1 MAVASLSCPSCGS
14 TALQALPNQELASN
28 VITPYRCNSC
38 LRTFESGPFQL
49 PQKAN
54 TADPKPKGKTIAA

>member
-14 TALQALPNQELASN
+14 TTLQSLPNRELASN
-28 VITPYRCNSC
+28 IITPYRCDGC
-38 LRTFESGPFQL
+38 LRTFESGPFQV

-54 TADPKPKGKTIAA
+54 KADPEPNRKTAA